1 MRTLLLSKSDVA
13 ELLDMGEVMSAV
25 EQVFRDYAAGRA
37 YMPAKVYIALEK
49 GDFRA
54 MPGAVPGAVGVK
66 WVNVHPGNHELGLPN
81 IMGMMIYSDPNTG
94 YPLAIMDATEITAYR
109 TAATSANASKY
120 LARSD
125 SRTLGLIGA
134 GRQAYMHLQSHA
146 LVFPLEAIKVYD
158 VRPEAVQALIA
169 HFPQFELKEA
179 SAEEVVAS
187 DIVCTLTPSTVP
199 MVKASWVRPGTHINA
214 VGADA
219 AGKQELDPE
228 VLRIAQ
234 VVVDDLGQACHGGEI
249 NAALCLGLFKE
260 EQVWGTL
267 CEIMAG
273 TKPGRHDAQAITI
286 FDSTGL
292 AIEDV
297 ATARLV
303 YQKAKERDD
312 YLSVD
317 IV

>member
-1 MRTLLLSKSDVA
+1 MNTLFLSKSDMA
-13 ELLDMGEVMSAV
+13 GLLQMDEVMRVV
-25 EQVFRDYAAGRA
+25 EQAFRDYAAGQA
-37 YMPAKVYIALEK
+37 QMPAKSYIHTSS

-54 MPGAVPGAVGVK
+54 MPGAVPGAVGIK
-66 WVNVHPGNHELGLPN
+66 WVNVHPGNPKLGLPTV
-81 IMGMMIYSDPNTG
+81 MGVVIYSDPDNG

-109 TAATSANASKY
+109 TAATSANASRY

-146 LVFPLEAIKVYD
+146 LVFPLETVRLYD
-158 VRPEAVQALIA
+158 MRAEAMEAFIN
-169 HFPQFELKEA
+169 HFPQFNVKKA
-179 SAEEVVAS
+179 SAEEAAAS
-187 DIVCTLTPSTVP
+187 DIVCTLTPATSPVL
-199 MVKASWVRPGTHINA
+199 KASWVRPGTHINA

-219 AGKQELDPE
+219 PGKQELDPKILE
-228 VLRIAQ
+228 MAQ
-234 VVVDDLGQACHGGEI
+234 VVVDDLVQACHGGEI
-249 NAALCLGLFKE
+249 NVALRQGLFKK

-267 CEIMAG
+267 GEVIAG
-273 TKPGRHDAQAITI
+273 IKPGRQDAQAITV

-297 ATARLV
+297 AVAHLV
-303 YQKAKERDD
+303 YRKAKERGG
-312 YLSVD
+312 YPSLE